1 MPTVLIS
8 DKLSA
13 DAVNVFKERGI
24 EVDFKPGMSADE
36 LMASIGK
43 YDGLAVRSAT
53 KVTAEVLAR
62 ATNLKVVGR
71 AGIGVDN
78 IDTDAATQKGVVV
91 MNTPFGNTTTTA
103 EHAIA
108 MMMALVRQIPAANAS
123 TQSGKWEKS
132 RFMGMEVTG
141 KVLGLIGCGNVG
153 SIVADRA
160 QGLKM
165 RVVSYDPYL
174 SPERAI
180 EIGVEKVELDELYAR
195 ADIITVHTP
204 LTDSTRNLI
213 NADSIAKMKK
223 GVRIVNCARGGIV
236 NEKDLCA
243 ALDSGHVA
251 GAAVDVFEVEP
262 ATDNIL
268 FGHETLIATPH
279 LGAATREAQE
289 IVAVQIAEQM
299 SDYLL
304 TGAVSNAVN
313 MPSISA
319 EDAPRL
325 RPYMTLA
332 AQLGSFIGQLAETS
346 IKSVKIEFQGHVA
359 ELNIRPLI
367 SGILCGLLRPQL
379 DAVNM
384 VSAPLVAR
392 ERGIEVSET
401 IHEHPGDYETLIRL
415 TVATERRAR
424 SVAGTLFGGNRPRL
438 VQIND
443 IAVEAELGEHMLYT
457 TNRDKPGVI
466 GQLGQALGDAGVN
479 VATFHL
485 GRTAP
490 GADAI
495 ALIQVDQPVDRDL
508 IARITALPNVTQ
520 AKALRF

>member
-8 DKLSA
+8 DKLSQ
-13 DAVNVFKERGI
+13 DAVKVFKDRGI

-36 LMASIGK
+36 LLANIGK

-53 KVTAEVLAR
+53 KVTADVLAR
-62 ATNLKVVGR
+62 AAKLKVVGR

-78 IDTDAATQKGVVV
+78 IDTDAATQRGVVV

-108 MMMALVRQIPAANAS
+108 MMMALVRQIPLANAS
-123 TQSGKWEKS
+123 TQAGNWEKS

-141 KVLGLIGCGNVG
+141 KTLGLIGCGNVG

-165 RVVSYDPYL
+165 RVISYDPYL
-174 SPERAI
+174 SPERAVG
-180 EIGVEKVELDELYAR
+180 IGVEKVELEELFAR

-213 NADSIAKMKK
+213 NAGSIAKMKK

-236 NEKDLCA
+236 DEADLRA
-243 ALDSGHVA
+243 ALDSGRVS
-251 GAAVDVFEVEP
+251 GAAVDVFETEP
-262 ATDNIL
+262 AKDNVL
-268 FGHETLIATPH
+268 FGHENLIATPH
-279 LGAATREAQE
+279 LGAATQEAQE
-289 IVAVQIAEQM
+289 IVAVQVAEQM
-299 SDYLL
+299 ADYLL

-325 RPYMTLA
+325 RPYMSLA
-332 AQLGSFIGQLAETS
+332 GQLGSFVGQLAETS
-346 IKSVKIEFQGHVA
+346 IKSVTIEFQGHVA
-359 ELNIRPLI
+359 ELNVRPLI
-367 SGILCGLLRPQL
+367 SAVLCGLLRPQL

-384 VSAPLVAR
+384 VSAPAVAR

-401 IHEHPGDYETLIRL
+401 IHEHPGDYETLIRV
-415 TVATERRAR
+415 TVATERRSR
-424 SVAGTLFGGNRPRL
+424 SISGTLFGGNRPRL
-438 VQIND
+438 VEINE
-443 IAVEAELGEHMLYT
+443 IPVEAELGEHMLYT

-495 ALIQVDQPVDRDL
+495 ALIQVDQPLDRDL
-508 IARITALPNVTQ
+508 IARISALPNVTQ

>member
-13 DAVNVFKERGI
+13 DAVKVFKDRGI
-24 EVDFKPGMSADE
+24 EVDFKPGMSAEE
-36 LMASIGK
+36 LLASIGN
-43 YDGLAVRSAT
+43 YDGLAVRSAS

-62 ATNLKVVGR
+62 AAKLKVVGR

-78 IDTDAATQKGVVV
+78 IDTAAATQKGVVV

-108 MMMALVRQIPAANAS
+108 MMMALVRQIPSANAS

-174 SPERAI
+174 SPERAV
-180 EIGVEKVELDELYAR
+180 EIGVEKVELDALFAR

-213 NADSIAKMKK
+213 NADSIRKMKK

-236 NEKDLCA
+236 NEADLRA

-251 GAAVDVFEVEP
+251 GAAFDVFEVEP
-262 ATDNIL
+262 AKDNVL
-268 FGHETLIATPH
+268 FGHENLIATPH
-279 LGAATREAQE
+279 LGAATQEAQE
-289 IVAVQIAEQM
+289 IVAVQVAEQM
-299 SDYLL
+299 ADYLL
-304 TGAVSNAVN
+304 TGAVANAVN

-332 AQLGSFIGQLAETS
+332 GQLGSFVGQLAETS
-346 IKSVKIEFQGHVA
+346 LKSVNIEFRGHVA
-359 ELNIRPLI
+359 ELNTRPLI
-367 SGILCGLLRPQL
+367 SAILCGLLRPQL

-401 IHEHPGDYETLIRL
+401 IHENPGDYETLIRL
-415 TVATERRAR
+415 TVATERRSR
-424 SVAGTLFGGNRPRL
+424 SVSGTLFGGNRPRL
-438 VQIND
+438 VEINS
-443 IAVEAELGEHMLYT
+443 IPVEAELGEYMLYT

-490 GADAI
+490 GEDAI
-495 ALIQVDQPVDRDL
+495 ALIQVDQPVDREL
-508 IARITALPNVTQ
+508 IARITGLPNVTQ

>member
-8 DKLSA
+8 DKLSQ
-13 DAVNVFKERGI
+13 DAVKVFEDRGVK
-24 EVDFKPGMSADE
+24 VDFKPGMSAED
-36 LMASIGK
+36 LLANIGK
-43 YDGLAVRSAT
+43 YEGLAIRSAT
-53 KVTAEVLAR
+53 KVTPAVLAE
-62 ATNLKVVGR
+62 AAKLKVIGR

-78 IDTDAATQKGVVV
+78 VDTAAATQKGVVV

-108 MMMALVRQIPAANAS
+108 MMMALVRQIPLANVS
-123 TQSGKWEKS
+123 TQAGKWEKS

-141 KVLGLIGCGNVG
+141 KTLGLVGCGNVG

-165 RVVSYDPYL
+165 RVVAYDPYL
-174 SPERAI
+174 SPERAV
-180 EIGVEKVELDELYAR
+180 ELGVEKVELDELYAR
-195 ADIITVHTP
+195 ADVVTLHTP

-213 NADSIAKMKK
+213 NAKSIGKMKK
-223 GVRIVNCARGGIV
+223 GVRIVHCARGGIV
-236 NEKDLCA
+236 NEADLRA
-243 ALDSGHVA
+243 ALDSGQVA

-262 ATDNIL
+262 AKENVL
-268 FGHETLIATPH
+268 FGHENLIATPH
-279 LGAATREAQE
+279 LGAATQEAQE
-289 IVAVQIAEQM
+289 IVAVQVAEQM
-299 SDYLL
+299 ADYLL
-304 TGAVSNAVN
+304 SGAVTNAVN

-332 AQLGSFIGQLAETS
+332 GQLGSFLGQLAETS
-346 IKSVKIEFQGHVA
+346 MKSVNIEFQGHVA
-359 ELNIRPLI
+359 ELNVRPLV
-367 SGILCGLLRPQL
+367 SAILCGLLRPQL

-392 ERGIEVSET
+392 ERGIDVSET
-401 IHEHPGDYETLIRL
+401 MHDNPGDYETLIRV
-415 TVATERRAR
+415 TVDSERRTR
-424 SVAGTLFGGNRPRL
+424 SVAGTLFGGNRARL
-438 VQIND
+438 VGIND
-443 IAVEAELGEHMLYT
+443 IPVEAELAEHMLYT

-490 GADAI
+490 GEDAI
-495 ALIQVDQPVDRDL
+495 ALIQVDQPVERDL

>member
-1 MPTVLIS
+1 
-8 DKLSA
+8 
-13 DAVNVFKERGI
+13 
-24 EVDFKPGMSADE
+24 
-36 LMASIGK
+36 
-43 YDGLAVRSAT
+43 
-53 KVTAEVLAR
+53 
-62 ATNLKVVGR
+62 VVGR

-78 IDTDAATQKGVVV
+78 IDTDAATQRGVVV

-108 MMMALVRQIPAANAS
+108 MMMALVRQIPLANAS
-123 TQSGKWEKS
+123 TQAGNWEKS

-141 KVLGLIGCGNVG
+141 KTLGLIGCGNVG

-165 RVVSYDPYL
+165 RVISYDPYL
-174 SPERAI
+174 SPERAVG
-180 EIGVEKVELDELYAR
+180 IGVEKVELEELFAR

-213 NADSIAKMKK
+213 NAGSIAKMKK

-236 NEKDLCA
+236 DEADLRA
-243 ALDSGHVA
+243 ALDSGRVA
-251 GAAVDVFEVEP
+251 GAAVDVFETEP
-262 ATDNIL
+262 AKDNVL
-268 FGHETLIATPH
+268 FGHENLIATPH
-279 LGAATREAQE
+279 LGAATQEAQE
-289 IVAVQIAEQM
+289 IVAVQVAEQM
-299 SDYLL
+299 ADYLL

-325 RPYMTLA
+325 RPYMSLA
-332 AQLGSFIGQLAETS
+332 GQLGSFVGQLAETS
-346 IKSVKIEFQGHVA
+346 IKSVTIEFQGHVA
-359 ELNIRPLI
+359 ELNVRPLI
-367 SGILCGLLRPQL
+367 SAVLCGLLRPQL

-384 VSAPLVAR
+384 VSAPAVAR

-401 IHEHPGDYETLIRL
+401 IHEHPGDYETLIRV
-415 TVATERRAR
+415 TVVTERRSR
-424 SVAGTLFGGNRPRL
+424 SVSGTLFGGNRPRL
-438 VQIND
+438 VEINE
-443 IAVEAELGEHMLYT
+443 IPVEAELGEHMLYT

-495 ALIQVDQPVDRDL
+495 ALIQVDQPLDRDL
-508 IARITALPNVTQ
+508 IARISALPNVTQ

>member
-8 DKLSA
+8 DKLSQ
-13 DAVNVFKERGI
+13 DAVKVFKDRGI

-36 LMASIGK
+36 LLANIGK

-53 KVTAEVLAR
+53 KVTADVLAR
-62 ATNLKVVGR
+62 AAKLKVVGR

-78 IDTDAATQKGVVV
+78 IDTDAATQRGVVV

-108 MMMALVRQIPAANAS
+108 MMMALVRQIPLANAS
-123 TQSGKWEKS
+123 TQAGKWEKS

-141 KVLGLIGCGNVG
+141 KTLGLIGCGNVG

-165 RVVSYDPYL
+165 RVISYDPYL
-174 SPERAI
+174 SPERAVG
-180 EIGVEKVELDELYAR
+180 IGVEKVELEELFAR

-213 NADSIAKMKK
+213 NAGSIAKMKK

-236 NEKDLCA
+236 DEADLRA
-243 ALDSGHVA
+243 ALDSGRVA
-251 GAAVDVFEVEP
+251 GAAVDVFETEP
-262 ATDNIL
+262 AKDNVL
-268 FGHETLIATPH
+268 FGHENLIATPH
-279 LGAATREAQE
+279 LGAATQEAQE
-289 IVAVQIAEQM
+289 IVAVQVAEQM
-299 SDYLL
+299 ADYLL

-325 RPYMTLA
+325 RPYMSLA
-332 AQLGSFIGQLAETS
+332 GQLGSFVGQLAETS
-346 IKSVKIEFQGHVA
+346 IKSVTIEFQGHVA
-359 ELNIRPLI
+359 ELNVRPLI
-367 SGILCGLLRPQL
+367 SAVLCGLLRPQL

-384 VSAPLVAR
+384 VSAPAVAR

-401 IHEHPGDYETLIRL
+401 IHEHPGDYETLIRV
-415 TVATERRAR
+415 TVATERRSR
-424 SVAGTLFGGNRPRL
+424 SVSGTLFGGNRPRL
-438 VQIND
+438 VEINE
-443 IAVEAELGEHMLYT
+443 IPVEAELGEHMLYT

-495 ALIQVDQPVDRDL
+495 ALIQVDQPLDRDL
-508 IARITALPNVTQ
+508 IARISALPNVTQ

>member
-8 DKLSA
+8 DKLSQ
-13 DAVNVFKERGI
+13 DAVKVFKDRGI
-24 EVDFKPGMSADE
+24 EVDFKPGMSAED
-36 LMASIGK
+36 LLANIGK

-53 KVTAEVLAR
+53 KVTADVLAR
-62 ATNLKVVGR
+62 AEKLKVVGR

-78 IDTDAATQKGVVV
+78 IDTDAATQRGVVV

-108 MMMALVRQIPAANAS
+108 MIMALVRQIPLANVS

-141 KVLGLIGCGNVG
+141 KTLGLIGCGNVG

-165 RVVSYDPYL
+165 RVISFDPYL
-174 SPERAI
+174 SPERAVG
-180 EIGVEKVELDELYAR
+180 IGVEKVELEELFAR

-213 NADSIAKMKK
+213 NAASIAKMKK

-236 NEKDLCA
+236 DEDDLRA
-243 ALDSGHVA
+243 ALDSGQVA
-251 GAAVDVFEVEP
+251 GAAVDVFETEP
-262 ATDNIL
+262 AKKNVL
-268 FGHETLIATPH
+268 FGHENLIATPH
-279 LGAATREAQE
+279 LGAATQEAQE
-289 IVAVQIAEQM
+289 IVAVQVAEQM
-299 SDYLL
+299 ADYLL

-325 RPYMTLA
+325 RPYMSLA
-332 AQLGSFIGQLAETS
+332 GQLGSFVGQLAETS
-346 IKSVKIEFQGHVA
+346 IKSVTIEFQGHVA

-367 SGILCGLLRPQL
+367 SAVLCGLLRPQL

-384 VSAPLVAR
+384 VSAPAVAR

-401 IHEHPGDYETLIRL
+401 IHEHPGDYETLIRV
-415 TVATERRAR
+415 TVATERRSR
-424 SVAGTLFGGNRPRL
+424 SVSGTLFGGNRPRL
-438 VQIND
+438 VEINE
-443 IAVEAELGEHMLYT
+443 IPVEAELGEHMLYT

-495 ALIQVDQPVDRDL
+495 ALIQVDQPLDRDL
-508 IARITALPNVTQ
+508 IARISALPNVTQ

>member
-13 DAVNVFKERGI
+13 DAVKVFKDRGI
-24 EVDFKPGMSADE
+24 DVDFKPGMSAED
-36 LMASIGK
+36 LLANIGA
-43 YDGLAVRSAT
+43 YDGLAVRSAS

-62 ATNLKVVGR
+62 ADKLKVVGR

-78 IDTDAATQKGVVV
+78 IDIEAATQKGVVV

-108 MMMALVRQIPAANAS
+108 MMMAMVRQIPLANAS
-123 TQSGKWEKS
+123 TQGGKWEKS

-141 KVLGLIGCGNVG
+141 KTLGLIGCGNVG

-165 RVVSYDPYL
+165 RVVAYDPYL

-180 EIGVEKVELDELYAR
+180 ELGVEKAELDDLYAR
-195 ADIITVHTP
+195 ADIITIHTP

-213 NADSIAKMKK
+213 NAKSIAKMKK

-236 NEKDLCA
+236 NEADLRT
-243 ALDSGHVA
+243 ALDEGYVA

-262 ATDNIL
+262 AKENVL
-268 FGHETLIATPH
+268 FGQENLVATPH

-289 IVAVQIAEQM
+289 IVAVQVAEQM
-299 SDYLL
+299 ADYLL
-304 TGAVSNAVN
+304 SGAVSNAVN

-332 AQLGSFIGQLAETS
+332 GQLGSFLGQLAETS
-346 IKSVKIEFQGHVA
+346 TKSVNITFQGHVA
-359 ELNIRPLI
+359 ELNIKPLV
-367 SGILCGLLRPQL
+367 SAILCGLLRPQL

-401 IHEHPGDYETLIRL
+401 IQEHPGDYETLIRV
-415 TVATERRAR
+415 TVESERQQR
-424 SVAGTLFGGNRPRL
+424 SVSGTLFGGNRPRL
-438 VQIND
+438 VEINK
-443 IAVEAELGEHMLYT
+443 IPVEAELAEHMLYT

-485 GRTAP
+485 GRIAP
-490 GADAI
+490 GQDAI
-495 ALIQVDQPVDRDL
+495 ALIQVDQPIDRDL

-520 AKALRF
+520 AKSLRF

>member
-8 DKLSA
+8 DKLSQ
-13 DAVNVFKERGI
+13 DAVKVFEDRGVK
-24 EVDFKPGMSADE
+24 VDFKPGMSAED
-36 LMASIGK
+36 LLANIGR
-43 YDGLAVRSAT
+43 YEGLAIRSAT
-53 KVTAEVLAR
+53 KVTPAVLAK
-62 ATNLKVVGR
+62 AGKLKVIGR

-78 IDTDAATQKGVVV
+78 VDTDAATQKGVVV

-108 MMMALVRQIPAANAS
+108 MMMALVRQIPLANAS
-123 TQSGKWEKS
+123 TQAGKWEKS

-141 KVLGLIGCGNVG
+141 KTLGLIGCGNVG

-160 QGLKM
+160 QGLRM
-165 RVVSYDPYL
+165 RVVAFDPYL
-174 SPERAI
+174 SPERAV
-180 EIGVEKVELDELYAR
+180 EIGVEKVDLDELYTR
-195 ADIITVHTP
+195 ADIITLHTP

-213 NADSIAKMKK
+213 NAESIARMKK
-223 GVRIVNCARGGIV
+223 GVRIINCARGGIV
-236 NEKDLCA
+236 NEADLRA
-243 ALDSGHVA
+243 ALDSGQVA

-262 ATDNIL
+262 AKENVL
-268 FGHETLIATPH
+268 FGHENLIATPH
-279 LGAATREAQE
+279 LGAATQEAQE
-289 IVAVQIAEQM
+289 IVAVQVAEQM
-299 SDYLL
+299 ADYLL
-304 TGAVSNAVN
+304 SGAVTNAVN

-325 RPYMTLA
+325 RPYMALA
-332 AQLGSFIGQLAETS
+332 SQLGSFLGQLAETS
-346 IKSVKIEFQGHVA
+346 IKSVNIEFQGHVA
-359 ELNIRPLI
+359 ELNIRPLV
-367 SGILCGLLRPQL
+367 SAILCGLLRPQL

-401 IHEHPGDYETLIRL
+401 IHDHPGDYETLIRV
-415 TVATERRAR
+415 TVDSERRTR

-438 VQIND
+438 VGIND
-443 IAVEAELGEHMLYT
+443 IPVEAELAEHMLYT

-490 GADAI
+490 GEDAI
-495 ALIQVDQPVDRDL
+495 ALIQVDQPVERDL

>member
-8 DKLSA
+8 DKLSQ
-13 DAVNVFKERGI
+13 DAVKVFEDRGVK
-24 EVDFKPGMSADE
+24 VDFKPGMSAED
-36 LMASIGK
+36 LLANIGK
-43 YDGLAVRSAT
+43 YEGLAIRSAT
-53 KVTAEVLAR
+53 KVTPAVLAK
-62 ATNLKVVGR
+62 AAKLKVIGR

-78 IDTDAATQKGVVV
+78 VDTAAATQKGVVV

-108 MMMALVRQIPAANAS
+108 MMMALVRQIPLANVS
-123 TQSGKWEKS
+123 TQAGKWEKS

-141 KVLGLIGCGNVG
+141 KTLGLIGCGNVG

-160 QGLKM
+160 QGLRM
-165 RVVSYDPYL
+165 RVVAYDPYL
-174 SPERAI
+174 SPERAV
-180 EIGVEKVELDELYAR
+180 ELGVEKVDLDELYAR
-195 ADIITVHTP
+195 ADIVTLHTP

-213 NADSIAKMKK
+213 NAESLAKMKK
-223 GVRIVNCARGGIV
+223 GVRIVHCARGGIV
-236 NEKDLCA
+236 NEADLRA
-243 ALDSGHVA
+243 ALDSGQVA

-262 ATDNIL
+262 AKENVL
-268 FGHETLIATPH
+268 FGHENLIATPH
-279 LGAATREAQE
+279 LGAATQEAQE
-289 IVAVQIAEQM
+289 IVAVQVAEQM
-299 SDYLL
+299 ADYLL
-304 TGAVSNAVN
+304 SGAVTNAVN

-325 RPYMTLA
+325 RPYVTLA
-332 AQLGSFIGQLAETS
+332 GQLGSFLGQLAETS
-346 IKSVKIEFQGHVA
+346 MKSVNIEFQGHVA
-359 ELNIRPLI
+359 ELNVRPLV
-367 SGILCGLLRPQL
+367 SAILCGLLRPQL

-392 ERGIEVSET
+392 ERGIDVSET
-401 IHEHPGDYETLIRL
+401 IHDNPGDYETLIRV
-415 TVATERRAR
+415 TVDSERRTR
-424 SVAGTLFGGNRPRL
+424 SVVGTLFGGNRPRL
-438 VQIND
+438 VGIND
-443 IAVEAELGEHMLYT
+443 IPVEAELAEHMLYT

-490 GADAI
+490 GEDAI
-495 ALIQVDQPVDRDL
+495 ALIQVDQPVGRDL

>member
-8 DKLSA
+8 DKLSQ
-13 DAVNVFKERGI
+13 DAVKVFKDRGI
-24 EVDFKPGMSADE
+24 EVDFKPGMSAED
-36 LMASIGK
+36 LLANIGK

-53 KVTAEVLAR
+53 KVTADVLAR
-62 ATNLKVVGR
+62 AEKLKVVGR

-78 IDTDAATQKGVVV
+78 IDTDAATQRGVVV

-108 MMMALVRQIPAANAS
+108 MIMALVRQIPLANVS

-141 KVLGLIGCGNVG
+141 KTLGLIGCGNVG

-165 RVVSYDPYL
+165 RVISFDPYL
-174 SPERAI
+174 SPERAVG
-180 EIGVEKVELDELYAR
+180 IGVEKVELEELFAR

-213 NADSIAKMKK
+213 NAASIAKMKK
-223 GVRIVNCARGGIV
+223 GLRIVNCARGGIV
-236 NEKDLCA
+236 DEDDLRA
-243 ALDSGHVA
+243 ALDSGQVA
-251 GAAVDVFEVEP
+251 GAAVDVFETEP
-262 ATDNIL
+262 AKKNVL
-268 FGHETLIATPH
+268 FGHENLIATPH
-279 LGAATREAQE
+279 LGAATQEAQE
-289 IVAVQIAEQM
+289 IVAVQVAEQM
-299 SDYLL
+299 ADYLL

-325 RPYMTLA
+325 RPYMSLA
-332 AQLGSFIGQLAETS
+332 GQLGSFVGQLAETS
-346 IKSVKIEFQGHVA
+346 IKSVTIEFQGHVA

-367 SGILCGLLRPQL
+367 SAVLCGLLRPQL

-384 VSAPLVAR
+384 VSAPAVAR

-401 IHEHPGDYETLIRL
+401 IHEHPGDYETLIRV
-415 TVATERRAR
+415 TVATERRSR
-424 SVAGTLFGGNRPRL
+424 SVSGTLFGGNRPRL
-438 VQIND
+438 VEINE
-443 IAVEAELGEHMLYT
+443 IPVEAELGEHMLYT

-495 ALIQVDQPVDRDL
+495 ALIQVDQPLDRDL
-508 IARITALPNVTQ
+508 IARISALPNVTQ

>member
-8 DKLSA
+8 DKLSP
-13 DAVNVFKERGI
+13 DAAKVFEDRGI
-24 EVDFKPGMSADE
+24 EVDFKPGMSAED
-36 LMASIGK
+36 LLAAISR

-53 KVTAEVLAR
+53 KVTPDVLAR
-62 ATNLKVVGR
+62 ADNLKVIGR

-78 IDTDAATQKGVVV
+78 IDTDAATQRGIVV

-108 MMMALVRQIPAANAS
+108 MMMALVRQIPTANAS
-123 TQSGKWEKS
+123 TQGGKWEKS

-141 KVLGLIGCGNVG
+141 KSLGLIGCGNVG

-165 RVVSYDPYL
+165 RVIAYDPYL
-174 SPERAI
+174 SPERAV
-180 EIGVEKVELDELYAR
+180 EIGVEKVDLDDLFAR
-195 ADIITVHTP
+195 ADIITIHTP

-213 NADSIAKMKK
+213 DADAIARMKE

-236 NEKDLCA
+236 NEGDLRA
-243 ALDSGHVA
+243 ALDSGRVA
-251 GAAVDVFEVEP
+251 GAAMDVFEVEP
-262 ATDNIL
+262 ATENIL
-268 FGHETLIATPH
+268 FGQDNLIATPH

-289 IVAVQIAEQM
+289 IVAVQVAEQM
-299 SDYLL
+299 ADYLL
-304 TGAVSNAVN
+304 TGAVTNAIN

-325 RPYMTLA
+325 KPYMTLA
-332 AQLGSFIGQLAETS
+332 EQLGSLIGQLAETS
-346 IKSVKIEFQGHVA
+346 LKSVEIEFQGHVA
-359 ELNIRPLI
+359 ELNVRPLM
-367 SGILCGLLRPQL
+367 SAALCGLLRPQL

-384 VSAPLVAR
+384 VSAPVVAR

-401 IHEHPGDYETLIRL
+401 IHEHPGDYETLIRV
-415 TVATERRAR
+415 TVATERRSR

-438 VQIND
+438 VALNE
-443 IAVEAELGEHMLYT
+443 IAVEAELGEHMLFT

-466 GQLGQALGDAGVN
+466 GQLGQTLGDAGIN

-485 GRTAP
+485 GRSAP
-490 GADAI
+490 GEDAI
-495 ALIQVDQPVDRDL
+495 ALIQVDQAIDRDL
-508 IARITALPNVTQ
+508 IARITGLPNVTQ

>member
-13 DAVNVFKERGI
+13 DAVKVFKERGI
-24 EVDFKPGMSADE
+24 EVDFKPGMSAEE
-36 LMASIGK
+36 LLASIGN
-43 YDGLAVRSAT
+43 YDGLAVRSAS

-62 ATNLKVVGR
+62 AAKLKVVGR

-108 MMMALVRQIPAANAS
+108 MMMALVRQIPSANAS

-141 KVLGLIGCGNVG
+141 KTLGLIGCGNVG

-174 SPERAI
+174 SPERAV
-180 EIGVEKVELDELYAR
+180 EIGVEKVDLDELYAR
-195 ADIITVHTP
+195 SDIITVHTP
-204 LTDSTRNLI
+204 LTDSTRNII
-213 NADSIAKMKK
+213 NAESIRKMKK
-223 GVRIVNCARGGIV
+223 GVRIVNCARGGII
-236 NEKDLCA
+236 NEADLRA

-251 GAAVDVFEVEP
+251 GAAFDVFEVEP
-262 ATDNIL
+262 AKDNVL
-268 FGHETLIATPH
+268 FGHENLIATPH
-279 LGAATREAQE
+279 LGAATQEAQE

-299 SDYLL
+299 ADYLL
-304 TGAVSNAVN
+304 TGAVANAVN

-332 AQLGSFIGQLAETS
+332 TQLGSFVGQLAETS
-346 IKSVKIEFQGHVA
+346 IKSVTIEFQGHVA

-367 SGILCGLLRPQL
+367 SAILCGLLRPQL

-415 TVATERRAR
+415 TVTTERRAR
-424 SVAGTLFGGNRPRL
+424 SVSGTLFGGNRPRL
-438 VQIND
+438 VEINT
-443 IAVEAELGEHMLYT
+443 IPVEAELGEHMLYT

-490 GADAI
+490 GEDAI

>member
-8 DKLSA
+8 DKLSQ
-13 DAVNVFKERGI
+13 DAVKVFEDRGVK
-24 EVDFKPGMSADE
+24 VDFKPGMSAED
-36 LMASIGK
+36 LLANIGK
-43 YDGLAVRSAT
+43 YEGLAIRSAT
-53 KVTAEVLAR
+53 KVTPDVLAK
-62 ATNLKVVGR
+62 AGKLKVIGR

-78 IDTDAATQKGVVV
+78 VDTDAATQKGVVV

-108 MMMALVRQIPAANAS
+108 MMMALVRQIPLANAS
-123 TQSGKWEKS
+123 TQAGKWEKS

-141 KVLGLIGCGNVG
+141 KTLGLIGCGNVG

-160 QGLKM
+160 QGLRM
-165 RVVSYDPYL
+165 RVVAFDPYL
-174 SPERAI
+174 SPERAV
-180 EIGVEKVELDELYAR
+180 EIGVEKVDLDELYTR
-195 ADIITVHTP
+195 ADIITLHTP

-213 NADSIAKMKK
+213 NAESIARMKK
-223 GVRIVNCARGGIV
+223 GVRIINCARGGIV
-236 NEKDLCA
+236 NEADLRA
-243 ALDSGHVA
+243 ALDSGQVA

-262 ATDNIL
+262 AKENVL
-268 FGHETLIATPH
+268 FGHENLIATPH
-279 LGAATREAQE
+279 LGAATQEAQE
-289 IVAVQIAEQM
+289 IVAVQVAEQM
-299 SDYLL
+299 ADYLL
-304 TGAVSNAVN
+304 SGAVTNAVN

-332 AQLGSFIGQLAETS
+332 GQLGSFLGQLAETS
-346 IKSVKIEFQGHVA
+346 IKSVTIEFQGHVA
-359 ELNIRPLI
+359 ELNIRPLV
-367 SGILCGLLRPQL
+367 SAILCGLLRPQL

-401 IHEHPGDYETLIRL
+401 IHDHPGDYETLIRV
-415 TVATERRAR
+415 TVDSERRTR

-438 VQIND
+438 VGIND
-443 IAVEAELGEHMLYT
+443 IPVEAELAEHMLYT

-490 GADAI
+490 GEDAI
-495 ALIQVDQPVDRDL
+495 ALIQVDQPVERDL
-508 IARITALPNVTQ
+508 IARLTALPNVTQ

>member
-8 DKLSA
+8 DKLSP
-13 DAVNVFKERGI
+13 DAAKVFEDRGI
-24 EVDFKPGMSADE
+24 EVDFKPGMSAED
-36 LMASIGK
+36 LLANISK

-53 KVTAEVLAR
+53 KVTPDVLAR
-62 ATNLKVVGR
+62 ADNLKVIGR

-78 IDTDAATQKGVVV
+78 IDTEAATQRGIVV

-108 MMMALVRQIPAANAS
+108 MMMALVRQIPTANVS
-123 TQSGKWEKS
+123 TQGGKWEKS

-141 KVLGLIGCGNVG
+141 KSLGLIGCGNVG

-165 RVVSYDPYL
+165 RVIAFDPYL
-174 SPERAI
+174 SPERAV
-180 EIGVEKVELDELYAR
+180 EIGVEKVELDDLFAR
-195 ADIITVHTP
+195 ADIITIHTP

-213 NADSIAKMKK
+213 NADSISKMKK

-236 NEKDLCA
+236 NEADLRE

-251 GAAVDVFEVEP
+251 GAAMDVFEVEP
-262 ATDNIL
+262 ATDNVL
-268 FGHETLIATPH
+268 FGQDNLIATPH

-289 IVAVQIAEQM
+289 IVAVQVAEQM
-299 SDYLL
+299 ADYLL
-304 TGAVSNAVN
+304 TGAVTNAIN

-325 RPYMTLA
+325 TPYMTLA
-332 AQLGSFIGQLAETS
+332 EQLGSLIGQLAETS
-346 IKSVKIEFQGHVA
+346 LKSVEIEFQGHVA
-359 ELNIRPLI
+359 ELNVRPLM
-367 SGILCGLLRPQL
+367 SAILCGLLRPQL
-379 DAVNM
+379 DAINM
-384 VSAPLVAR
+384 VSAPVVAR

-401 IHEHPGDYETLIRL
+401 IHEHPGDYETLIRV
-415 TVATERRAR
+415 TVATERRSR

-438 VQIND
+438 VELNEIP
-443 IAVEAELGEHMLYT
+443 VEAELGEHMLYT

-466 GQLGQALGDAGVN
+466 GQLGQTLGDAGIN

-490 GADAI
+490 GDDAI
-495 ALIQVDQPVDRDL
+495 ALIQVDQAIDREL
-508 IARITALPNVTQ
+508 IARITGLPNVTQ

>member
-8 DKLSA
+8 DKLSQ
-13 DAVNVFKERGI
+13 DAVKVFKDRGI

-36 LMASIGK
+36 LLANIGK

-53 KVTAEVLAR
+53 KVTADVLAR
-62 ATNLKVVGR
+62 AAKLKVVGR

-78 IDTDAATQKGVVV
+78 IDTDAATQRGVVV

-108 MMMALVRQIPAANAS
+108 MMMALVRQIPLANAS
-123 TQSGKWEKS
+123 TQAGKWEKS

-141 KVLGLIGCGNVG
+141 KTLGLIGCGNVG

-165 RVVSYDPYL
+165 RVISYDPYL
-174 SPERAI
+174 SPERAVG
-180 EIGVEKVELDELYAR
+180 IGVEKVELEELFAR

-213 NADSIAKMKK
+213 NAGSIAKMKK

-236 NEKDLCA
+236 DEADLRA
-243 ALDSGHVA
+243 ALDSGRVA
-251 GAAVDVFEVEP
+251 GAAVDVFETEP
-262 ATDNIL
+262 AKDNVL
-268 FGHETLIATPH
+268 FGHENLIATPH
-279 LGAATREAQE
+279 LGAATQEAQE
-289 IVAVQIAEQM
+289 IVAVQVAEQM
-299 SDYLL
+299 ADYLL

-325 RPYMTLA
+325 RPYMSLA
-332 AQLGSFIGQLAETS
+332 GQLGSFVGQLAETS
-346 IKSVKIEFQGHVA
+346 IKSVTIEFQGHVA
-359 ELNIRPLI
+359 ELNVRPLI
-367 SGILCGLLRPQL
+367 SAVLCGLLRPQL

-384 VSAPLVAR
+384 VSAPAVAR

-401 IHEHPGDYETLIRL
+401 IHEHPGDYETLIRV
-415 TVATERRAR
+415 TVATERRSR
-424 SVAGTLFGGNRPRL
+424 SISGTLFGGNRPRL
-438 VQIND
+438 VEINE
-443 IAVEAELGEHMLYT
+443 IPVEAELGEHMLYT

-495 ALIQVDQPVDRDL
+495 ALIQVDQPLDRDL
-508 IARITALPNVTQ
+508 IARISALPNVTQ

>member
-8 DKLSA
+8 DKLSQ
-13 DAVNVFKERGI
+13 DAVKVFKDRGI

-36 LMASIGK
+36 LLASIGG

-53 KVTAEVLAR
+53 KVTADVLAR
-62 ATNLKVVGR
+62 AAKLKVVGR

-78 IDTDAATQKGVVV
+78 IDTDAATQRGVVV

-108 MMMALVRQIPAANAS
+108 MMMALVRQIPLANAS
-123 TQSGKWEKS
+123 TQAGKWEKS

-141 KVLGLIGCGNVG
+141 KTLGLIGCGNVG

-165 RVVSYDPYL
+165 RVISYDPYL
-174 SPERAI
+174 SPERAVG
-180 EIGVEKVELDELYAR
+180 IGVEKVELEELFAR

-236 NEKDLCA
+236 DEADLRA
-243 ALDSGHVA
+243 ALDSGRVA
-251 GAAVDVFEVEP
+251 GAAVDVFETEP
-262 ATDNIL
+262 AKDNVL
-268 FGHETLIATPH
+268 FGHENLIATPH
-279 LGAATREAQE
+279 LGAATQEAQE
-289 IVAVQIAEQM
+289 IVAVQVAEQM
-299 SDYLL
+299 ADYLL

-325 RPYMTLA
+325 RPYMSLA
-332 AQLGSFIGQLAETS
+332 GQLGSFVGQLAETS
-346 IKSVKIEFQGHVA
+346 IKSVTIEFQGHVA
-359 ELNIRPLI
+359 ELNVRPLI
-367 SGILCGLLRPQL
+367 SAVLCGLLRPQL

-384 VSAPLVAR
+384 VSAPAVAR

-401 IHEHPGDYETLIRL
+401 IHEHPGDYETLIRV
-415 TVATERRAR
+415 TVATERRSR
-424 SVAGTLFGGNRPRL
+424 SVSGTLFGGNRPRL
-438 VQIND
+438 VEINE
-443 IAVEAELGEHMLYT
+443 IPVEAELGEHMLYT

-495 ALIQVDQPVDRDL
+495 ALIQVDQPLDRDL
-508 IARITALPNVTQ
+508 IARISALPNVTQ

>member
-1 MPTVLIS
+1 
-8 DKLSA
+8 
-13 DAVNVFKERGI
+13 
-24 EVDFKPGMSADE
+24 
-36 LMASIGK
+36 
-43 YDGLAVRSAT
+43 
-53 KVTAEVLAR
+53 
-62 ATNLKVVGR
+62 
-71 AGIGVDN
+71 
-78 IDTDAATQKGVVV
+78 

-108 MMMALVRQIPAANAS
+108 MMMALVRQIPLANAS
-123 TQSGKWEKS
+123 TQAGNWEKS

-141 KVLGLIGCGNVG
+141 KTLGLIGCGNVG

-165 RVVSYDPYL
+165 RVISYDPYL
-174 SPERAI
+174 SPERAVG
-180 EIGVEKVELDELYAR
+180 IGVEKVELEELFAR

-213 NADSIAKMKK
+213 NAGSIAKMKK

-236 NEKDLCA
+236 DEADLRA
-243 ALDSGHVA
+243 ALDSGRVA
-251 GAAVDVFEVEP
+251 GAAVDVFETEP
-262 ATDNIL
+262 AKDNVL
-268 FGHETLIATPH
+268 FGHENLIATPH
-279 LGAATREAQE
+279 LGAATQEAQE
-289 IVAVQIAEQM
+289 IVAVQVAEQM
-299 SDYLL
+299 ADYLL

-325 RPYMTLA
+325 RPYMSLA
-332 AQLGSFIGQLAETS
+332 GQLGSFVGQLAETS
-346 IKSVKIEFQGHVA
+346 IKSVTIEFQGHVA
-359 ELNIRPLI
+359 ELNVRPLI
-367 SGILCGLLRPQL
+367 SAVLCGLLRPQL

-384 VSAPLVAR
+384 VSAPAVAR

-401 IHEHPGDYETLIRL
+401 IHEHPGDYETLIRV
-415 TVATERRAR
+415 TVATERRSR
-424 SVAGTLFGGNRPRL
+424 SISGTLFGGNRPRL
-438 VQIND
+438 VEINE
-443 IAVEAELGEHMLYT
+443 IPVEAELGEHMLYT

-495 ALIQVDQPVDRDL
+495 ALIQVDQPLDRDL
-508 IARITALPNVTQ
+508 IARISALPNVTQ

>member
-13 DAVNVFKERGI
+13 DAVKVFKDRGI
-24 EVDFKPGMSADE
+24 EVDFKPGMSAAD
-36 LMASIGK
+36 LLAGIGA
-43 YDGLAVRSAT
+43 YDGLAVRSAS

-62 ATNLKVVGR
+62 AAKLKVVGR

-78 IDTDAATQKGVVV
+78 IDTEAATQKGVVV

-108 MMMALVRQIPAANAS
+108 MMMALVRQIPSANAS

-141 KVLGLIGCGNVG
+141 KTLGLIGCGNVG

-160 QGLKM
+160 RGLRM
-165 RVVSYDPYL
+165 RVISFDPYL

-180 EIGVEKVELDELYAR
+180 EIGVEKVELDELFTR
-195 ADIITVHTP
+195 ADIVTVHTP
-204 LTDSTRNLI
+204 LTDSTRDLI
-213 NADSIAKMKK
+213 NAGSICKMKK
-223 GVRIVNCARGGIV
+223 GVRIINCARGGIV
-236 NEKDLCA
+236 NEADLRA

-251 GAAVDVFEVEP
+251 GAAIDVFEVEP
-262 ATDNIL
+262 AKDNVL
-268 FGHETLIATPH
+268 FGHENLIATPH
-279 LGAATREAQE
+279 LGAATQEAQE
-289 IVAVQIAEQM
+289 IVAVQVAEQM
-299 SDYLL
+299 ADYLL

-313 MPSISA
+313 VPSISA

-332 AQLGSFIGQLAETS
+332 TQLGSFVGQLAETS
-346 IKSVKIEFQGHVA
+346 IKSAKIEFQGHVA
-359 ELNIRPLI
+359 ELNVRPLI
-367 SGILCGLLRPQL
+367 SAILCGLLRPQL

-415 TVATERRAR
+415 TVETERRAR
-424 SVAGTLFGGNRPRL
+424 SVSGTLFGGNRPRL
-438 VQIND
+438 VEINE
-443 IAVEAELGEHMLYT
+443 IPVEAELGEHMLYT

-490 GADAI
+490 GKDAI

>member
-13 DAVNVFKERGI
+13 DAVKVFKDRGI
-24 EVDFKPGMSADE
+24 EVDFKPGMSADD
-36 LMASIGK
+36 LLAGIGA
-43 YDGLAVRSAT
+43 YDGLAVRSAS

-62 ATNLKVVGR
+62 AAKLKVVGR

-108 MMMALVRQIPAANAS
+108 MMMALVRQIPSANAS
-123 TQSGKWEKS
+123 TQAGKWEKS

-141 KVLGLIGCGNVG
+141 KTLGLIGCGNVG

-160 QGLKM
+160 RGLRM

-174 SPERAI
+174 SPERAV

-195 ADIITVHTP
+195 ADIVTVHTP
-204 LTDSTRNLI
+204 LTDSTRDLI
-213 NADSIAKMKK
+213 NAASIRKMKK
-223 GVRIVNCARGGIV
+223 GVRIINCARGGIV
-236 NEKDLCA
+236 NEADLRA

-251 GAAVDVFEVEP
+251 GAAIDVFEAEP
-262 ATDNIL
+262 AKDNVL
-268 FGHETLIATPH
+268 FGHENLIATPH
-279 LGAATREAQE
+279 LGAATQEAQE
-289 IVAVQIAEQM
+289 IVAVQVAEQM
-299 SDYLL
+299 ADYLL
-304 TGAVSNAVN
+304 TGAVANAVN

-332 AQLGSFIGQLAETS
+332 TQLGSFVGQLAETS
-346 IKSVKIEFQGHVA
+346 IKSAKIEFQGHVA

-367 SGILCGLLRPQL
+367 SAVLCGLLRPQL

-415 TVATERRAR
+415 TVETERRAR
-424 SVAGTLFGGNRPRL
+424 SVSGTLFGGNRPRL
-438 VQIND
+438 VEINE
-443 IAVEAELGEHMLYT
+443 IPVEAELGEHMLYT

-466 GQLGQALGDAGVN
+466 GQLGQTLGDAGVN

-490 GADAI
+490 GKDAI

>member
-1 MPTVLIS
+1 MPKVLIS

-13 DAVNVFKERGI
+13 DAVKVFKDRGI
-24 EVDFKPGMSADE
+24 EVDFKPGMSAED
-36 LMASIGK
+36 LLANIGA
-43 YDGLAVRSAT
+43 YDGLAVRSAS

-62 ATNLKVVGR
+62 ADNLKVVGR

-108 MMMALVRQIPAANAS
+108 MMMAMVRQIPAANAS
-123 TQSGKWEKS
+123 TQAGKWEKS

-141 KVLGLIGCGNVG
+141 KTLGLIGCGNVG

-165 RVVSYDPYL
+165 RVVAYDPYL

-180 EIGVEKVELDELYAR
+180 ELGVEKAELDDLYAR
-195 ADIITVHTP
+195 ADIITIHTP

-213 NADSIAKMKK
+213 NATSIRKMKK

-236 NEKDLCA
+236 NEADLRA
-243 ALDSGHVA
+243 ALDEGYVA
-251 GAAVDVFEVEP
+251 AAAVDVFEVEP
-262 ATDNIL
+262 AKDNVL
-268 FGHETLIATPH
+268 FGQENLIATPH
-279 LGAATREAQE
+279 LGAATQEAQE
-289 IVAVQIAEQM
+289 IVAVQVAEQM

-304 TGAVSNAVN
+304 SGAVSNAVN

-332 AQLGSFIGQLAETS
+332 TQLGSFLGQLAETS
-346 IKSVKIEFQGHVA
+346 MKSVRIEFQGHVA

-367 SGILCGLLRPQL
+367 SAILCGLLRPQL

-401 IHEHPGDYETLIRL
+401 IHEHPGDYETLIR
-415 TVATERRAR
+415 VSVESERQER
-424 SVAGTLFGGNRPRL
+424 SVTGTLFGGNRPRL
-438 VQIND
+438 VEINE
-443 IAVEAELGEHMLYT
+443 IPVEAELAEHMLYT

-479 VATFHL
+479 IATFHL

-490 GADAI
+490 GKDAI
-495 ALIQVDQPVDRDL
+495 ALIQVDQPIDRDM

-520 AKALRF
+520 AKPLRF